1 VTCIG
6 IKKKSERK
14 RKMLMMKE
22 KGGRRRGGGICG
34 DAENLKAS
42 NDTILR
48 ESN

>member
-14 RKMLMMKE
+14 TKMLMMKE

-42 NDTILR
+42 NDRILR

>member
-22 KGGRRRGGGICG
+22 KGDRRRGGCICG
-34 DAENLKAS
+34 GAENLKAS
-42 NDTILR
+42 NDRILR
-48 ESN
+48 V